1 MKSTMQR
8 QADDLRKLRI
18 GCWVLLFILAAM
30 SAKYW
35 GLVA

>member
-8 QADDLRKLRI
+8 QADELRKART
-18 GCWVLLFILAAM
+18 GCVVLFFILAVM

-35 GLVA
+35 GLVP